1 MKQNIIRIKILIKY
15 ILNRNIRFKVN
26 NEHGLYSKVPD
37 DKILK
42 KMFKIWVGYDLNLSK
57 PITYQEKMQWLK
69 LHDRKDLYTIMAD
82 KIKMK
87 DFVSQKIGEKYVVP
101 IIACWDSPK
110 EIEVDKLPNQFVL
123 KCNHNSGTG
132 MYICKDKSS
141 MRIGTIKKNLEKGM
155 KEDYFTY
162 AREWPYKN
170 IERKVF
176 AEKYLENNDGSEITE
191 YKVLCFEG
199 KAKLVELILNRF
211 KGNATQDFYTPD
223 WVKTEIYENDIPPSD
238 NEFVRPENLSRI
250 IELSEILA
258 EGIHHLRV
266 DWYEVNGKIYVGEL
280 TFFDGG
286 GFSLFYP
293 QKYNEIIGSW
303 IQLESEEM

>member
-1 MKQNIIRIKILIKY
+1 MKQNIIRTKILIKY
-15 ILNRNIRFKVN
+15 ILNRNIRFTVN

-69 LHDRKDLYTIMAD
+69 LYDRKDLYTIMAD

-87 DFVSQKIGEKYVVP
+87 DFVSQKIGKEYVVP
-101 IIACWDSPK
+101 IIACWNSPQ
-110 EIEVDKLPNQFVL
+110 EIEFDKLPNQFVL

-141 MRIGTIKKNLEKGM
+141 MRVGTIKKNLEKGM

>member
-1 MKQNIIRIKILIKY
+1 MKQNIIRVKILIKY
-15 ILNRNIRFKVN
+15 ILDSNIRFEVN

-69 LHDRKDLYTIMAD
+69 LYDRKDLYTIMAD

-87 DFVSQKIGEKYVVP
+87 DFVSQKIGKEYVVP
-101 IIACWDSPK
+101 IIACWNSPK
-110 EIEVDKLPNQFVL
+110 EIAFDKLPNQFVL